1 MPTLSEIAL
10 ATIVTLVTLAFV
22 ILLTPVIGPI
32 RRAVQG
38 HDSDMEAKAEGM
50 GEPQGG
56 ANNGAGSAAGNGS
69 SRALVPVVEE
79 ADPVL
84 TGALAPAAADP
95 TLESRVIR
103 IVSWAFLMAVAVF
116 AAGSGL
122 WVDVLPAI
130 VIVIAVTGLLM
141 LVIQDMDPRSAVRRI
156 GGPLQGILALAFVT
170 GLVAMTGG
178 LESPFTFGFPLIVG
192 AGALLVSAR
201 TAFALA
207 ILATACYIGSGLVA
221 DPTPDIGPLV
231 QMAVTLTGVFLL
243 AYVGASVGRE
253 QRRARDAAIR
263 LSTIDSLTGLF
274 NRSYFFT
281 ALERE
286 IARGDRSGR
295 AFCLV
300 MLDLDDLKSVNDRFG
315 HIAGDQV
322 LRSVAETV
330 RGGVR
335 KIDVAAR
342 YGGDEFVALL
352 PETDPTG
359 GWVLAEKVRLTVAE
373 QGLPGVEPGP
383 TVSVGVV
390 SYPADGR
397 SADALLVSADRAM
410 YASKR
415 GGKNRVARAQSEPM
429 MLAIE
434 PREGRN
440 SHEPAEEPEPSDVPE
455 PRDAHEPVPE
465 DQDAEP
471 AAEKVG

>member
-10 ATIVTLVTLAFV
+10 GVIVILVTVAFV
-22 ILLTPVIGPI
+22 ILLAPAFGPVL
-32 RRAVQG
+32 RALRG
-38 HDSDMEAKAEGM
+38 NDSDVEAKTDGM
-50 GEPQGG
+50 GESQGG
-56 ANNGAGSAAGNGS
+56 ENGAAAKVA
-69 SRALVPVVEE
+69 SRALVPVVED
-79 ADPVL
+79 AAPVL

-116 AAGSGL
+116 VAGSGI

-141 LVIQDMDPRSAVRRI
+141 LVIQDMVPRTAVRRI
-156 GGPLQGILALAFVT
+156 GGPLQGLLALAFVS

-192 AGALLVSAR
+192 AGALLVAAR

-207 ILATACYIGSGLVA
+207 VLATACYIGSGLVA
-221 DPTPDIGPLV
+221 DPTPAIGPLI

-274 NRSYFFT
+274 NRNYFFT

-300 MLDLDDLKSVNDRFG
+300 MLDLDDLKAVNDRFG

-322 LRSVAETV
+322 LRSVAEIV
-330 RGGVR
+330 RSGVR

-397 SADALLVSADRAM
+397 TADALLVSADRAM

-434 PREGRN
+434 PHEPRN
-440 SHEPAEEPEPSDVPE
+440 SHEAAEAAE
-455 PRDAHEPVPE
+455 PRDTHEPVPE
-465 DQDAEP
+465 GQEAEP
-471 AAEKVG
+471 AEEKVG

>member
-1 MPTLSEIAL
+1 MADP
-10 ATIVTLVTLAFV
+10 
-22 ILLTPVIGPI
+22 
-32 RRAVQG
+32 
-38 HDSDMEAKAEGM
+38 EAGVGDAAE
-50 GEPQGG
+50 
-56 ANNGAGSAAGNGS
+56 NNT
-69 SRALVPVVEE
+69 SRALMPV
-79 ADPVL
+79 ADHPEPLL
-84 TGALAPAAADP
+84 TGPLAQAASDP
-95 TLESRVIR
+95 SLESRVIR

-116 AAGSGL
+116 AAVSGA
-122 WVDVLPAI
+122 WKDVLPEI
-130 VIVIAVTGLLM
+130 VVVIAVTGLLM
-141 LVIQDMDPRSAVRRI
+141 LLLQDIIPRTGVRRV
-156 GGPLQGILALAFVT
+156 GGPLQGLLALAFVT
-170 GLVAMTGG
+170 GLVAITGG

-192 AGALLVSAR
+192 AGALLVAPR
-201 TAFALA
+201 IAFGLA
-207 ILATACYIGSGLVA
+207 ILATAAYVGAGFAVNQAPSTGSL
-221 DPTPDIGPLV
+221 I
-231 QMAVTLTGVFLL
+231 QMGVNLTGVYLL

-263 LSTIDSLTGLF
+263 LSTIDSLTGLYNRTFFF
-274 NRSYFFT
+274 N

-300 MLDLDDLKSVNDRFG
+300 MLDLDDLKAINDRFG

-322 LRSVAETV
+322 LRGVSDIV
-330 RGGVR
+330 RSGVR

-359 GWVLAEKVRLTVAE
+359 GWVLAEKIRLTVAE
-373 QGLPGVEPGP
+373 QGLPGVDPGP

-415 GGKNRVARAQSEPM
+415 GGKNRVARAQAEPL

-434 PREGRN
+434 PHLEPKTTSEGK
-440 SHEPAEEPEPSDVPE
+440 
-455 PRDAHEPVPE
+455 
-465 DQDAEP
+465 
-471 AAEKVG
+471 AARATERAG

>member
-1 MPTLSEIAL
+1 MPSSELVLLTIGALAVIALGLLAAPTLAWVGRRFFVQ
-10 ATIVTLVTLAFV
+10 ADGRGGTTLAMAD
-22 ILLTPVIGPI
+22 P
-32 RRAVQG
+32 
-38 HDSDMEAKAEGM
+38 
-50 GEPQGG
+50 
-56 ANNGAGSAAGNGS
+56 GAGMDDAGGKAG
-69 SRALVPVVEE
+69 SRALVPVAERVEQDE
-79 ADPVL
+79 PILAGP
-84 TGALAPAAADP
+84 LAPAASDP
-95 TLESRVIR
+95 TLENRVLR

-122 WVDVLPAI
+122 WPTVLPAI
-130 VIVIAVTGLLM
+130 VIVIAVAGFATLAL
-141 LVIQDMDPRSAVRRI
+141 QDVLPRTAIRRL
-156 GGPLQGILALAFVT
+156 GGPLQALLALGFVT
-170 GLVAMTGG
+170 GLVVLTGG
-178 LESPFTFGFPLIVG
+178 FSSPFTFGFPLIVG
-192 AGALLVSAR
+192 AGALLVSPR
-201 TAFALA
+201 VALA
-207 ILATACYIGSGLVA
+207 LAVLATAAYLGAGF
-221 DPTPDIGPLV
+221 
-231 QMAVTLTGVFLL
+231 AVNQNPSIESLILTGVNLTGVYLL

-263 LSTIDSLTGLF
+263 LSTIDSLTGLY
-274 NRSYFFT
+274 NRTYFFT

-300 MLDLDDLKSVNDRFG
+300 MLDLDDLKGVNDRFG

-322 LRSVAETV
+322 LRTVADIV
-330 RGGVR
+330 RSGVR

-373 QGLPGVEPGP
+373 QGMPGVDPGP

-415 GGKNRVARAQSEPM
+415 AGKNRVARATAEPL

-434 PREGRN
+434 PVPEAKP
-440 SHEPAEEPEPSDVPE
+440 PAEGK
-455 PRDAHEPVPE
+455 
-465 DQDAEP
+465 P
-471 AAEKVG
+471 ARETARQGERAG